1 MTVRMSADRR
11 RTAHHGQARA
21 PAIGSRVGP
30 LSLALQSAPQTQLA
44 PDGSRLEAYGDHWAQ
59 CERAAT
65 DILVQARKGRA
76 FSSLDTLI
84 AR

>member
-1 MTVRMSADRR
+1 MRDRLGQV
-11 RTAHHGQARA
+11 TAF
-21 PAIGSRVGP
+21 RVD
-30 LSLALQSAPQTQLA
+30 ALQSAPQTQLA